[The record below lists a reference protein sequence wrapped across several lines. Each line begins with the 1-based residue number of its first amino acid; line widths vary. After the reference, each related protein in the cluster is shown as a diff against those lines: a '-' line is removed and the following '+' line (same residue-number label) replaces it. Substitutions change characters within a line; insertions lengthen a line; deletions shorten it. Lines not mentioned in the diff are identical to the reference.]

1 MEKGKKGNILFGIFM
16 VIMLIAPFIIFGQM
30 ADRKQA
36 QSTRHNT
43 TVSSEVKGEEAVEK
57 SADRKMQFTWKTVF
71 DPECRSI
78 GCGLK
83 IQKNEA
89 DAEKKIGCQRK
100 IDNRVGKRAVK
111 IHSPFL

>member
-57 SADRKMQFTWKTVF
+57 SADRKMQFTWKTVLIL
-71 DPECRSI
+71 SV
-78 GCGLK
+78 GVLAAGLRFRRMRQMREK
-83 IQKNEA
+83 DW
-89 DAEKKIGCQRK
+89 DARGR
-100 IDNRVGKRAVK
+100 
-111 IHSPFL
+111 